1 MAIELSPNIRAG
13 SKTVWNKLCEFIRPF
28 GSKKLSFGAG

>member
-1 MAIELSPNIRAG
+1 MAMELSPNIKAG
-13 SKTVWNKLCEFIRPF
+13 SEIVWNKLCEFLGPF